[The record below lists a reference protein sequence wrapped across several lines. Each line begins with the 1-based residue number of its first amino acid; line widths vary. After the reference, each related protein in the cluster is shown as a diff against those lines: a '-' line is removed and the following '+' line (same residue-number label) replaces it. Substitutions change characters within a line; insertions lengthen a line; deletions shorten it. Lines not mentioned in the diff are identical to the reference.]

1 MNESWNWTENET
13 LLKQKLEELK
23 IEEKKILEEIR
34 SLKKEKDDLWWDP
47 VLKDFYDKK
56 IENNISRYNKLNIVF
71 EKIQNQLTN
80 NIDDLIR
87 NTQND
92 LINSLTAW
100 PIKFVKN
107 KNKNTWSLKDENWN
121 DIKSFLWEDIN
132 WKNVE
137 LITHNW
143 QNYSIVKGKS
153 WNEFR
158 LVNLDKWCFIS
169 NWYDSISF
177 DHTTWLFIV
186 DNWTGNS
193 NSLITSTYWVWKKYM
208 TIDWK
213 ILWDVD
219 SSKIGCDE
227 WWVFYEDKFKYS
239 LSNNRFESNDDY
251 EIINPESQKQW
262 FLFVRSSVLSSQDNK
277 IYVLKL
283 KSWTT
288 FGWDKI
294 WNEFDEILSDIKDFG
309 GEKYVKVRDWENI
322 SWLNLNTSE
331 MIWIDLIEVE
341 QVKQIGDDW
350 IFKAKQGNDK
360 YVLINLKTW
369 KIINFLEKWEWDE
382 IWDIEEIWWMK
393 YIKVRNWEKYFYI
406 NFDTKEIIWSGFD
419 EIWKIIQVKIKN
431 EDKLIFRWENWNLA
445 NYYDAN
451 TWKSLIQDKFCWL
464 ISSWEWL
471 KSLSWKIDKLNNK
484 DIIYFQNWRKY
495 FDLETWEVKKSP
507 KQEKVEQEV
516 AEKSKSEWWLNKWWK
531 NFKKKRNET
540 NILW

>member
-1 MNESWNWTENET
+1 MNESGNGTENET

-34 SLKKEKDDLWWDP
+34 SLKKEKDDLGGDP

-92 LINSLTAW
+92 LINSLTAG

-107 KNKNTWSLKDENWN
+107 KNKNTGSLKDENGN
-121 DIKSFLWEDIN
+121 DIKSFLGEDIN
-132 WKNVE
+132 GKNVE
-137 LITHNW
+137 LITHNG

-153 WNEFR
+153 GNEFR
-158 LVNLDKWCFIS
+158 LVNLDKGCFIS

-177 DHTTWLFIV
+177 DHTTGLFIV
-186 DNWTGNS
+186 DNGTGNS
-193 NSLITSTYWVWKKYM
+193 NSLITSTYGVGKKYM
-208 TIDWK
+208 TIDGK
-213 ILWDVD
+213 ILGDVD

-227 WWVFYEDKFKYS
+227 GGVFYEDKFKYS

-251 EIINPESQKQW
+251 EIINPESQKQG

-283 KSWTT
+283 KSGTT
-288 FGWDKI
+288 FGGDKI
-294 WNEFDEILSDIKDFG
+294 GNEFDEILSDIKDFG
-309 GEKYVKVRDWENI
+309 GEKYVKVRDGENI

-331 MIWIDLIEVE
+331 MIGIDLIEVE

-360 YVLINLKTW
+360 YVLINLKTG
-369 KIINFLEKWEWDE
+369 KIINFLEKGEGDE
-382 IWDIEEIWWMK
+382 IGDIEEIGGMK
-393 YIKVRNWEKYFYI
+393 YIKVRNGEKYFYI
-406 NFDTKEIIWSGFD
+406 NFDTKEIIGSGFD
-419 EIWKIIQVKIKN
+419 EIGKIIQVKIKN
-431 EDKLIFRWENWNLA
+431 EDKLIFRGENGNLA

-451 TWKSLIQDKFCWL
+451 TGKSLIQDKFCGL
-464 ISSWEWL
+464 ISSGEGL
-471 KSLSWKIDKLNNK
+471 KSLSGKIDKLNNK
-484 DIIYFQNWRKY
+484 DIIYFQNGRKY
-495 FDLETWEVKKSP
+495 FDLETGEVKKSP

-516 AEKSKSEWWLNKWWK
+516 AEKSKSEGWLNKGWK

-540 NILW
+540 NILG